1 MVRVIASYLPESMLI
16 ELESDLRLFPDA
28 NSPKGFRSAP
38 ALSYFFHE
46 YAHYLHNISTLSGIV
61 VFINSI
67 ELWRCFRL
75 TFDDTGFSG
84 GSDRFDAKQR
94 EHLKTLLSYL
104 TTARRVYAPVFQRG
118 LEPASL
124 KITSLKP
131 VLEVTGPSDPLLNM
145 LVCDAEVLYEGG
157 NAERCKVYIG
167 LLELLESAAW
177 LLEQRM
183 FEAIG
188 SSDPISPAPVFPYK
202 VVEAAARYAVPGIND
217 TGIIACVLTALQSSD
232 APKALSDVFGIASQ
246 ALRDERDPADVLRE
260 KAKEALN
267 QGSSKLEEALGK
279 LEQEFENDG
288 VLARA
293 IRQIVETARRAFKHR
308 RIDPFF
314 ELQILEDMK
323 LREES
328 TLRDAIRHY
337 APCAVLQMRD
347 GSEDELGRDLLLS
360 FLVADENEYDPENGL
375 RIVHCIFDF
384 LDRHRTQAGFSRT
397 PEARLRPCP
406 FYTCCNLALRVR
418 EPSICSSSP
427 WKSAD
432 WPEWDQAKVACWYG
446 TAVRITRPPR

>member
-16 ELESDLRLFPDA
+16 KLESDLRLFPDA
-28 NSPKGFRSAP
+28 NNPKGFRSA
-38 ALSYFFHE
+38 AGLGYFFHE

-61 VFINSI
+61 VFINTI

-84 GSDRFDAKQR
+84 GSDLFDAKQR
-94 EHLKTLLSYL
+94 DHLRTLISYL
-104 TTARRVYAPVFQRG
+104 AAARRVYDPVFQNG
-118 LEPASL
+118 LVPASV

-131 VLEVTGPSDPLLNM
+131 VLEVTGPDKPLLNM
-145 LVCDAEVLYEGG
+145 LVCDAEVAVQGG
-157 NAERCKVYIG
+157 NTEKCKVYIG

-177 LLEQRM
+177 LLEQSM

-188 SSDPISPAPVFPYK
+188 SDDPISPSPVFPYK
-202 VVEAAARYAVPGIND
+202 VVEAAARYAAPGLND
-217 TGIIACVLTALQSSD
+217 AGIIACVLTALQSSD
-232 APKALSDVFGIASQ
+232 APEALSDVFGIASQ
-246 ALRDERDPADVLRE
+246 ALQDERDPVDVLRE
-260 KAKEALN
+260 KGKEALN
-267 QGSSKLEEALGK
+267 QGSSKLEEAFSA
-279 LEQEFENDG
+279 LEEEFANDG

-293 IRQIVETARRAFKHR
+293 IRQIIGTARRAFEHR
-308 RIDPFF
+308 RIDSFF
-314 ELQILEDMK
+314 ELQIVEDMK
-323 LREES
+323 LRPES
-328 TLRDAIRHY
+328 PLRDAIRYY

-347 GSEDELGRDLLLS
+347 GPDDELGRDLLLS
-360 FLVADENEYDPENGL
+360 FLVADDNGYDPENGL

-384 LDRHRTQAGFSRT
+384 LDRHRTQGGFSRT
-397 PEARLRPCP
+397 QDARQGPCP
-406 FYTCCNLALRVR
+406 FYTCCNLALRAR